1 MTNFDNVRNE
11 NMKEHN
17 LNWSEIPDPS
27 YISLLTTGSES

>member
-11 NMKEHN
+11 NMKEDN

-27 YISLLTTGSES
+27 YISLLTRGSES